1 LTPESRQALAAEK
14 KPGGYMRSRPSSP
27 FLGPGFHD
35 FTILAM
41 YILLF
46 VFVVLVLLVGK
57 SGP

>member
-1 LTPESRQALAAEK
+1 
-14 KPGGYMRSRPSSP
+14 MRSRPSSP